1 MQKNLDPT
9 AIMLI
14 IIHVEV
20 YTLDDLYIEAYI
32 RDDLSLLT
40 QVDFSHHF

>member
-1 MQKNLDPT
+1 
-9 AIMLI
+9 MLI
-14 IIHVEV
+14 VIHIEV
-20 YTLDDLYIEAYI
+20 YTLDDLHIEAYI